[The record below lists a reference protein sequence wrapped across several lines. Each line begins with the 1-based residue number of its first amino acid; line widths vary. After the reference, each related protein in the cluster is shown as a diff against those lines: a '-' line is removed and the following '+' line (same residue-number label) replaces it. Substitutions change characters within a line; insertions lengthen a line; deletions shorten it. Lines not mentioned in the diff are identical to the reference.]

1 MMTQAAIPLLL
12 YVVVGILS
20 KWDKPVINLVF
31 PSISLPAAGS
41 RRGEATPSKM
51 LFQLVSV

>member
-1 MMTQAAIPLLL
+1 MTQAAIPLLL